1 MSTGILA
8 PAGEPKRR
16 MTARS
21 SGGRGESMGEP
32 MGESMGEPMGELGSG
47 LSITEGRGEGV
58 SRER

>member
-1 MSTGILA
+1 
-8 PAGEPKRR
+8 
-16 MTARS
+16 
-21 SGGRGESMGEP
+21 MGEP